1 METKAPVWIF
11 DTIQELRAHYLT
23 FIDTKWDV
31 EMEEKKRQAKTV
43 ADQFKNELV
52 KLAQRTDTEIQQLLD
67 DYEEVMKSAVG
78 EPPSLSEYLGTYDN
92 MIIVFIQNLLQ
103 TRTEKRD
110 IRLKRRIAEL
120 EKE

>member
-1 METKAPVWIF
+1 L
-11 DTIQELRAHYLT
+11 IQELRAHYLT
-23 FIDTKWDV
+23 FIDAEWDV

-78 EPPSLSEYLGTYDN
+78 EPPSLSEYLSTYDN

-103 TRTEKRD
+103 TRSEKRD
-110 IRLKRRIAEL
+110 MRLKRRIAEL
-120 EKE
+120 EEE